1 MFLVISC
8 WKLVVLSWFHQ
19 RRYKH
24 DKFRQANI
32 LLHPNIRLHFVLLRC
47 ILCISWWNKPN
58 YGFRMGMCLKGFWLV
73 CHCPVWQYV
82 YIKYVHLF
90 WQLIFLTMVN
100 EIAIFF
106 TSFTFLAVLPR
117 LFLGS
122 TLIAVA
128 SNWAA
133 KVTFSFRFFSL
144 EINYWFGG
152 LPAYIFVSLLDFLQ
166 LVLGWVC
173 SVNLFG

>member
-1 MFLVISC
+1 MWRKNSRFVFNRLIFLIKYIWGRMFLVISC

-32 LLHPNIRLHFVLLRC
+32 FYIPIYGY
-47 ILCISWWNKPN
+47 ILFFSGVFYVFLDGINQTTVS
-58 YGFRMGMCLKGFWLV
+58 YGNVFEGFWLV

-82 YIKYVHLF
+82 YISTFTCFGSNILDNGERDSYL
-90 WQLIFLTMVN
+90 
-100 EIAIFF
+100 F

-133 KVTFSFRFFSL
+133 SDLFIQIFF
-144 EINYWFGG
+144 
-152 LPAYIFVSLLDFLQ
+152 LLR
-166 LVLGWVC
+166 
-173 SVNLFG
+173 